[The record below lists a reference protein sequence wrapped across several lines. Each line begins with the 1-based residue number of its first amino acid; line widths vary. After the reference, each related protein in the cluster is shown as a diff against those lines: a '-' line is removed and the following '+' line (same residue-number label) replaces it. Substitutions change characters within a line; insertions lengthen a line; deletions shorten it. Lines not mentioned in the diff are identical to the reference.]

1 MPGPNQIDRK
11 LEDVT
16 ITAADLLDFGPR
28 SPITEAGLRT
38 NIQVSIQYL
47 GAWLAGVGCVPIFNL
62 MEDAATAEISRS
74 QVWQWIRSPNGVL
87 DDGRKIDAEMVRG
100 MIAEELERTR
110 ELLGPAFA
118 AGKYEEGA
126 RLFERITVTDDYVEF
141 LTLPAYEL
149 ID

>member
-1 MPGPNQIDRK
+1 
-11 LEDVT
+11 
-16 ITAADLLDFGPR
+16 
-28 SPITEAGLRT
+28 
-38 NIQVSIQYL
+38 
-47 GAWLAGVGCVPIFNL
+47 
-62 MEDAATAEISRS
+62 
-74 QVWQWIRSPNGVL
+74 
-87 DDGRKIDAEMVRG
+87 MVRG